1 MSDYQL
7 IEGKLSI
14 DDARVG
20 IAVARFNAFVVESL
34 LAGSLDALRRSGVP
48 GSEVTVVRVPGAFE
62 LPLVLDKMAASGKYD
77 GLIALGAVIR
87 GATTHYEAVADAC
100 NRGIAQIALAHGLPI
115 INAVL
120 TTESIEQAIE
130 RAGSKAGNKGSEA
143 GSVLVEMLNVVRQL

>member
-1 MSDYQL
+1 MTDYRL

-14 DDARVG
+14 EGAKVG

-34 LAGSLDALRRSGVP
+34 LAGALDALRRGGVD
-48 GSEVTVVRVPGAFE
+48 VADITVVRVPGAFE
-62 LPLVLDKMAASGKYD
+62 LPLVLDKMAASGDYD

-87 GATTHYEAVADAC
+87 GSTTHYEAVADGC
-100 NRGIAQIALAHGLPI
+100 NKGLAQVSLEHSLPV

-120 TTESIEQAIE
+120 TTENIEQAIE

-143 GSVLVEMLNVVRQL
+143 GGVLIEMINVVRQL